1 MCYTPPHV
9 VFAAYLT
16 GVYKGPH
23 PVPGGGRIV
32 QALRTGGAGK

>member
-1 MCYTPPHV
+1 MCATPRAEAQRG
-9 VFAAYLT
+9 VF
-16 GVYKGPH
+16 VGPH